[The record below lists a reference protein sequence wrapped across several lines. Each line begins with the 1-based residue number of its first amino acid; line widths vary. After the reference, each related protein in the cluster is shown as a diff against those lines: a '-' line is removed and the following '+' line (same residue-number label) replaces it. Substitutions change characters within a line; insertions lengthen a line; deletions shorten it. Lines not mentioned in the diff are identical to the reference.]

1 MSSERTAATLHMI
14 ECEKT
19 KFAKRCAD
27 LENDNI
33 TLQQANDAAQ
43 TMREA
48 ALQER
53 SKVSNILYYRCVN
66 ICIDNVYYLNKPY
79 KCMF

>member
-53 SKVSNILYYRCVN
+53 SKVINILYKYCHCVN
-66 ICIDNVYYLNKPY
+66 MY
-79 KCMF
+79 